1 MGEAYHSVLQISKI
15 LNWESMARM
24 GVDGGGS
31 LCAGGL
37 IQEGHE
43 GFGEGVQHF
52 SGVSMGEGMYRG
64 FPARFLINPVLDA
77 KCGRDARDPSG
88 SATIW
93 DLCGRGI
100 RLTERARE

>member
-1 MGEAYHSVLQISKI
+1 MV
-15 LNWESMARM
+15 RM
-24 GVDGGGS
+24 GVHIGGRLCGGG
-31 LCAGGL
+31 LV
-37 IQEGHE
+37 QEGHE

-64 FPARFLINPVLDA
+64 FAARFLPNPVLDA

-88 SATIW
+88 SAAIW
-93 DLCGRGI
+93 NSCGKGI